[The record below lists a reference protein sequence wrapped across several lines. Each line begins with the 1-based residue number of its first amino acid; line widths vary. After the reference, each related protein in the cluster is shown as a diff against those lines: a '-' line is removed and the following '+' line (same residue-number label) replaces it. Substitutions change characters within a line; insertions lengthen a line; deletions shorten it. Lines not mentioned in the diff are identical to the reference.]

1 MVEVFVLFYFFHIY
15 FDVLLG
21 LVPWLSAQKHTD
33 RSSDGRRATAA
44 VVAQHESKPQRNA
57 HSTLAVIFWLMFGL
71 DSKNI
76 RNKTMDKALWL
87 AVIYT
92 NPFMLQIWI
101 TIKIAPNSD
110 WAAYQ
115 SMTYASGFDLFFLF
129 PPPIDWNQK
138 WASLCIFYFE
148 YLLKANKNWSGTF
161 SMPFF
166 ATWIVCIGLL
176 DQIELDEF
184 RWNELSRQRIFVISL
199 EQESELSGQ
208 YQTDLCLNGLNLD
221 VPGIGRA
228 VDDVDSTLER
238 RFRLTAEW
246 VNWINGRAV
255 TIRHFAVTIKKGLL
269 KSERK
274 TQLHHK
280 YE

>member
-1 MVEVFVLFYFFHIY
+1 MVEVFVLFDFFHIY

-110 WAAYQ
+110 WAAYL

-161 SMPFF
+161 SMPFLPRESYVL
-166 ATWIVCIGLL
+166 ACWIKLNWMNSGEMNWVDKGFLWFHWSKSLNWVVNIK
-176 DQIELDEF
+176 QIY
-184 RWNELSRQRIFVISL
+184 V
-199 EQESELSGQ
+199 
-208 YQTDLCLNGLNLD
+208 
-221 VPGIGRA
+221 
-228 VDDVDSTLER
+228 
-238 RFRLTAEW
+238 
-246 VNWINGRAV
+246 
-255 TIRHFAVTIKKGLL
+255 
-269 KSERK
+269 
-274 TQLHHK
+274 
-280 YE
+280 